1 MELCYT
7 FSDGRTMKR
16 LYYVYGGEEMLEAFA
31 ALEQSDE
38 FQSRTNPLYYWTAEE
53 NPYRELA
60 LCDPTGLNILTLGTD
75 DYDTAALVAALR
87 QDLLAEP
94 AADYYRPGRRT
105 VCYLYLQSEWEQRYS
120 TQPAEKNFYGSFAVP
135 VGEDYAHTLALLE
148 QWGLTDR
155 LTAGDWERAE
165 AVAWCGDMMFSGQV
179 IFPAWYGTD
188 ERNSLEYYATV
199 TLTREEAEA
208 LLPYALTMYRDTG
221 KENYLCLYLERQS
234 ETGEYVFGLP
244 LYIPLTEARRLP
256 ALTELVKSE
265 YGIADTQEKAI
276 QTALEVR

>member
-1 MELCYT
+1 M
-7 FSDGRTMKR
+7 
-16 LYYVYGGEEMLEAFA
+16 
-31 ALEQSDE
+31 
-38 FQSRTNPLYYWTAEE
+38 
-53 NPYRELA
+53 
-60 LCDPTGLNILTLGTD
+60 
-75 DYDTAALVAALR
+75 
-87 QDLLAEP
+87 
-94 AADYYRPGRRT
+94 
-105 VCYLYLQSEWEQRYS
+105 
-120 TQPAEKNFYGSFAVP
+120 P

-155 LTAGDWERAE
+155 LTAGDWARAE
-165 AVAWCGDMMFSGQV
+165 AAAWCGDMIFSGQV

-188 ERNSLEYYATV
+188 ERNSLEYYSTV

-208 LLPYALTMYRDTG
+208 LLPYALTMYRDMG

-256 ALTELVKSE
+256 ALTELVNAE